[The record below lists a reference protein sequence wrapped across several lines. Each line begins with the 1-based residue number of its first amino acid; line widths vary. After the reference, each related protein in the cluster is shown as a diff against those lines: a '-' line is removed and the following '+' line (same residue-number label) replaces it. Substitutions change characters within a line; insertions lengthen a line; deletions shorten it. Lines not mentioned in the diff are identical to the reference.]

1 MTKLRNM
8 LITAIAIV
16 GLTSQVSAFEGW
28 SVGATYSTNDF
39 STSGSGSKDR
49 TTSSGTAVSTMDTQ
63 STSVTKDVDIASF
76 FAEYTFAQGSSFGI
90 EYIPGEGDLGTK
102 TRTDTVSDAN
112 EVTDDSGDYTGKAT
126 LSDHYMMYAEPTF
139 MLSDTFGVFAK
150 GGFAKVTVETNETS
164 PAGNSTYG
172 NQDVYG
178 VATGFGA
185 KFYMGKFFLKAE
197 MLDVDYGEV
206 SILSSTG
213 ETTISAEPE
222 ADRTN
227 FSLGY
232 NF

>member
-16 GLTSQVSAFEGW
+16 GLTTHVSAFEGW

-39 STSGSGSKDR
+39 STSGTGSKDR
-49 TTSSGTAVSTMDTQ
+49 DSASGTTSTGIDAQ

-90 EYIPGEGDLGTK
+90 EYIPGEGDLGAK
-102 TRTDTVSDAN
+102 TRTDTASDAN

-139 MLSDTFGVFAK
+139 MMNDNFGVYLKA
-150 GGFAKVTVETNETS
+150 GYAKVTVETNETS

-178 VATGFGA
+178 VATGYGA
-185 KFYMGKFFLKAE
+185 KFYMGNFFVKAE
-197 MLDVDYGEV
+197 MLDVDYGEI
-206 SILSSTG
+206 SLLSSTG
-213 ETTISAEPE
+213 ESTISAEPE

>member
-1 MTKLRNM
+1 MIKLRNM

-28 SVGATYSTNDF
+28 SVGATYSSNDF

-49 TTSSGTAVSTMDTQ
+49 TTTSGTALNVMDTQ
-63 STSVTKDVDIASF
+63 TTSVTKDVDIGSF
-76 FAEYTFAQGSSFGI
+76 FAEYTFTQGSTFGV
-90 EYIPGEGDLGTK
+90 EYIPGEGDLGAK
-102 TRTDTVSDAN
+102 TRTDTASDAN
-112 EVTDDSGDYTGKAT
+112 EVTSDAGDYTASAT

-139 MLSDTFGVFAK
+139 MMNDKFGVYLKA
-150 GGFAKVTVETNETS
+150 GYAKVTVETTNTS
-164 PAGNSTYG
+164 PSGSNTYA

-178 VATGFGA
+178 VATGYGA

-197 MLDVDYGEV
+197 QLDVDYGEV
-206 SILSSTG
+206 SLLSSTG
-213 ETTISAEPE
+213 QQTISAEPE

>member
-1 MTKLRNM
+1 MIKLRNM

-16 GLTSQVSAFEGW
+16 GLTTHVSAFEGW

-39 STSGSGSKDR
+39 STSGSGSKARD
-49 TTSSGTAVSTMDTQ
+49 SGSGTTANGIDAQ

-90 EYIPGEGDLGTK
+90 EYIPGEGDLGAK
-102 TRTDTVSDAN
+102 TRTDTASDAN

-126 LSDHYMMYAEPTF
+126 LSDHYMMYAEPTW
-139 MLSDTFGVFAK
+139 MMSDTFGVYAK
-150 GGFAKVTVETNETS
+150 GGFAKVTVETNEVS

-185 KFYMGKFFLKAE
+185 KFYMGNFFLKAE

>member
-1 MTKLRNM
+1 MIKLRNM

-16 GLTSQVSAFEGW
+16 GLTTHVSAFEGW

-49 TTSSGTAVSTMDTQ
+49 TSPSGTAISAIDTQ

-90 EYIPGEGDLGTK
+90 EYIPGEGDLGAK
-102 TRTDTVSDAN
+102 TRTDTASDAN

-126 LSDHYMMYAEPTF
+126 LSDHYMMYAEPTW
-139 MLSDTFGVFAK
+139 MMSDTFGVYAK
-150 GGFAKVTVETNETS
+150 GGFAKVTVETNEVS

>member
-1 MTKLRNM
+1 MIKLRNM

-16 GLTSQVSAFEGW
+16 GLTTHVSAFEGW

-39 STSGSGSKDR
+39 STSGSGSKARD
-49 TTSSGTAVSTMDTQ
+49 SGSGTTANGIDAQ

-90 EYIPGEGDLGTK
+90 EYIPGEGDLGAK
-102 TRTDTVSDAN
+102 TRTDTASDAN

-126 LSDHYMMYAEPTF
+126 LSDHYMMYAEPTW
-139 MLSDTFGVFAK
+139 MMSDTFGVYAK
-150 GGFAKVTVETNETS
+150 GGFAKVTVETNEVS

-185 KFYMGKFFLKAE
+185 KFYMGNFFVKAE

-206 SILSSTG
+206 SLLSSTG

>member
-1 MTKLRNM
+1 MIKLRNM

-139 MLSDTFGVFAK
+139 MMNDNFGVYLKA
-150 GGFAKVTVETNETS
+150 GYAKVTVETNEVS

-172 NQDVYG
+172 NQDVFG

-185 KFYMGKFFLKAE
+185 KFYMGNFFLKAE
-197 MLDVDYGEV
+197 QLDVDYGEV
-206 SILSSTG
+206 SLLSSTG
-213 ETTISAEPE
+213 QQTISAEPE

>member
-1 MTKLRNM
+1 MIKLRNM

-16 GLTSQVSAFEGW
+16 GLTTHVSAFEGW

-49 TTSSGTAVSTMDTQ
+49 TSPSGTAISAIDTQ

-76 FAEYTFAQGSSFGI
+76 FAEYTFAQGSTFGI
-90 EYIPGEGDLGTK
+90 EYIPGEGDLGAK
-102 TRTDTVSDAN
+102 TRTDTASDAN
-112 EVTDDSGDYTGKAT
+112 ETTSDAGDYTGKAT
-126 LSDHYMMYAEPTF
+126 LSDHYMMYAEPTW
-139 MLSDTFGVFAK
+139 MMSDTFGVYAK
-150 GGFAKVTVETNETS
+150 GGFAKVTVETNEVS